1 MKPPQSLRSREG
13 QLQEASLSPSSL
25 LDMLNVDSLAD
36 QVMSPTSYF
45 RRAWRAEPS
54 CASFENNLGEGKI
67 PAVRDRQQN
76 ILYAHFIRSLPG
88 EDLKL

>member
-25 LDMLNVDSLAD
+25 LDILSVDSFAD
-36 QVMSPTSYF
+36 QVMSPTGYF

-54 CASFENNLGEGKI
+54 CAIFKNNLGEGKI
-67 PAVRDRQQN
+67 PAVRDRQRN
-76 ILYAHFIRSLPG
+76 ILYAHFIRPFPR
-88 EDLKL
+88 DALKL

>member
-36 QVMSPTSYF
+36 QVMSPTGYF
-45 RRAWRAEPS
+45 RRASRAEPL
-54 CASFENNLGEGKI
+54 CAGFKNNLGEGKI

-76 ILYAHFIRSLPG
+76 ILYAHFIRSLPR
-88 EDLKL
+88 EALKL